1 MRNHLG
7 NFDGLYEQY
16 IKPNEESFRENYLK
30 SCLFDK
36 IKYENCMLDFV
47 PISHDEYLVI
57 DKEVGQFRGTYTVG
71 CLQSEPAENTVSSI
85 LIADEWDI
93 RKVMPVIFSK
103 NWNSIYFVLN
113 QSAAKF
119 ASFFK
124 LRDFLNQLP
133 STVRFFMDTEEMR
146 QYFLTDHNAY
156 LPRKIVGTQSEKYGE
171 IFKEIHDIRIKSGV
185 PSNNVFLSICIPSY
199 NRGKLA
205 LQAVEAVLA
214 SQYDAEIEVVVCDN
228 GSIADIE
235 GYQEIEKNKDSR
247 IRYYRFPENGGYRYN
262 IMNCLH
268 KAKGKFALFTSDED
282 IIISENLEI
291 ALEWLSNH
299 LSDTGTCIFSS
310 IMDDAHQ
317 WTTLKEETFEP
328 GVDAVIRAYHTNYI
342 TGTCLNLDRIKEL
355 DLFQREETLLENYYN
370 IIYTHCTLSVFLG
383 LRFKIVNSD
392 IVLWRYGEVCAQSHD
407 WGETGKI
414 VNFSLPENRSL
425 LMFDAIKLIKSEVS
439 ERELLEIVEN
449 RLNTHYVMLSNLYT
463 LPKVSS
469 SFLKMYRWVDI
480 CVSHYKKCLRFFEEL
495 EAEGIILDLPAFIA
509 KLDKMTFYWLVCKRQ
524 QRLCTPEENLLSSLQ
539 AQVAK
544 YYYDKGTPFEEIDFE
559 GIEKRLNSLVKEFLH

>member
-1 MRNHLG
+1 MRNHLD
-7 NFDGLYEQY
+7 NFDELYEQY
-16 IKPNEESFRENYLK
+16 VRPNEELFRENYLR
-30 SCLFDK
+30 SCLCDK
-36 IKYENCMLDFV
+36 IKYEHCMLDFV
-47 PISHDEYLVI
+47 PISNYEYLVM

-71 CLQSEPAENTVSSI
+71 CSQSEPTENTVSSI

-93 RKVMPVIFSK
+93 RKVIPIIFSK
-103 NWNSIYFVLN
+103 NWNYIYFVLN

-124 LRDFLNQLP
+124 LKDFLTNLP
-133 STVRFFMDTEEMR
+133 SAVKFFLDTEEMR
-146 QYFLTDHNAY
+146 QYFLTDHDAY
-156 LPRKIVGTQSEKYGE
+156 LPRKIVGAQSEKYE
-171 IFKEIHDIRIKSGV
+171 AIFKEIHDIRIKSGV

-205 LQAVEAVLA
+205 LQAVSAVLT
-214 SQYDAEIEVVVCDN
+214 SQYDAEIEIVVCDN
-228 GSIADIE
+228 GSTADVE
-235 GYQEIEKNKDSR
+235 GYQEIEKNEDSR
-247 IRYYRFPENGGYRYN
+247 LRYYRFPKNGGFRYN

-268 KAKGKFALFTSDED
+268 KATGKFALFTSDED
-282 IIISENLEI
+282 IIIPENFEI

-299 LSDTGTCIFSS
+299 LSDTGACIFSS
-310 IMDDAHQ
+310 IFNDTYK
-317 WTTLKEETFEP
+317 WSTLKKETFEP

-355 DLFQREETLLENYYN
+355 NLFQKEETLLENYYN

-392 IVLWRYGEVCAQSHD
+392 IVLWRYGEKCAQSHD

-425 LMFDAIKLIKSEVS
+425 LMFDAIKLIKNEVS
-439 ERELLEIVEN
+439 EQELLEIVEN

-463 LPKVSS
+463 LPKVGS
-469 SFLKMYRWVDI
+469 SFLKMYSWVDI
-480 CVSHYKKCLRFFEEL
+480 CVLHYKKCLRFFKEL
-495 EAEGIILDLPAFIA
+495 EAEGIIQDLSAFIA
-509 KLDKMTFYWLVCKRQ
+509 KLDKATFYWLVCKRQ

-544 YYYDKGTPFEEIDFE
+544 YDYDKGTPFEEIDFE
-559 GIEKRLNSLVKEFLH
+559 GIGKEVNSWVKEFSN